1 MYDNHRKSDVSPA
14 AVEIRDVKLRLHVLE
29 HKVDAILSKLDNFAD
44 DRVGVKDRLHAIDN
58 RHTLILEQ
66 LLGLNKDLVN
76 IAILYRRLREC
87 VEENLINI
95 LDALKISD
103 GLLRT
108 LASDSGDSWEDVA
121 WSVEY
126 MHNDIRRAVT
136 ELTNVSWDEISESNE
151 PHYKQDEKL
160 EEVQEELQDLIDQ
173 GSSTIKSWQLEEL
186 LDNIARNSW

>member
-1 MYDNHRKSDVSPA
+1 MYDNHNQPDVPPS

-29 HKVDAILSKLDNFAD
+29 HKVDAILSKLDSFAD
-44 DRVGVKDRLHAIDN
+44 DRVVEKDWLQTIDN
-58 RHTLILEQ
+58 RHRQILEH
-66 LLGLNKDLVN
+66 LLGLSESLVN
-76 IAILYRRLREC
+76 IAILYRRLSEC

-103 GLLRT
+103 GVLRT